1 MIKPILHRV
10 LVKPD
15 NIEDVDD
22 VVRSARQSG
31 LVVQLD
37 KREQAAIE
45 LGTIVLVGDTSYK
58 EFGTTAVEQGVIPGA
73 RVFFAKYAG
82 KSVKDG
88 EERYLL
94 LNDEDILA
102 TVEIENE
109 LL

>member
-15 NIEDVDD
+15 NVEDADD
-22 VVRSARQSG
+22 VIRSARQSG

-88 EERYLL
+88 EEKYLM
-94 LNDEDILA
+94 LNDEDVIG
-102 TVEIENE
+102 VIE
-109 LL
+109 

>member
-15 NIEDVDD
+15 NIEDADD
-22 VVRSARQSG
+22 VVRSAKASG
-31 LVVQLD
+31 LLVQLD

-45 LGTIVLVGDTSYK
+45 IGTIVLVGDTSYK
-58 EFGTTAVEQGVIPGA
+58 EFGTTAEAQGVIPGA

-88 EERYLL
+88 DEKFLM
-94 LNDEDILA
+94 LNDEDVIG
-102 TVEIENE
+102 VIE
-109 LL
+109 

>member
-1 MIKPILHRV
+1 MIKPILHRI

-15 NIEDVDD
+15 NVEDVDD

-45 LGTIVLVGDTSYK
+45 LGTVVLVGSTCYK
-58 EFGTTAVEQGVIPGA
+58 EFGTTAEEQGVVVGA

-88 EERYLL
+88 EIKYLMI
-94 LNDEDILA
+94 NDEDCIGI
-102 TVEIENE
+102 VSDD
-109 LL
+109 

>member
-1 MIKPILHRV
+1 MIKPILHRI

-15 NIEDVDD
+15 NVEDVDD

-45 LGTIVLVGDTSYK
+45 LGTVVLVGDTSYK
-58 EFGTTAVEQGVIPGA
+58 EFGTTAEAQGVIPGA
-73 RVFFAKYAG
+73 KVFFAKYAG

-88 EERYLL
+88 EMKYLM
-94 LNDEDILA
+94 LNDEDVIG
-102 TVEIENE
+102 VIE
-109 LL
+109 

>member
-1 MIKPILHRV
+1 MICKMIKPILHRI

-15 NIEDVDD
+15 NVEDVDD

-45 LGTIVLVGDTSYK
+45 IGTVVLVGDTSYK
-58 EFGTTAVEQGVIPGA
+58 EFGTTAEAQGVVPGA
-73 RVFFAKYAG
+73 KVFFAKYAG

-88 EERYLL
+88 DVKYLM
-94 LNDEDILA
+94 LNDEDIIG
-102 TVEIENE
+102 VIE
-109 LL
+109 

>member
-1 MIKPILHRV
+1 MIKPILHRI

-15 NIEDVDD
+15 NVEDVDD

-45 LGTIVLVGDTSYK
+45 LGTVVLVGDTSYK
-58 EFGTTAVEQGVIPGA
+58 EFGTTAEQQGVVPGA
-73 RVFFAKYAG
+73 KVFFAKYAG

-88 EERYLL
+88 DQKYLM
-94 LNDEDILA
+94 LNDEDVIG
-102 TVEIENE
+102 VIE
-109 LL
+109 

>member
-15 NIEDVDD
+15 NVEDADD
-22 VVRSARQSG
+22 VIRSARQSG

-37 KREQAAIE
+37 KREQAAVE
-45 LGTIVLVGDTSYK
+45 LGSVVLVGDTSYK
-58 EFGTTAVEQGVIPGA
+58 EFGTTAEAQGVVPGA
-73 RVFFAKYAG
+73 KVFFAKYAG

-88 EERYLL
+88 DEKYLL

-102 TVEIENE
+102 VVNDESV
-109 LL
+109 

>member
-1 MIKPILHRV
+1 MIKPILHRI

-37 KREQAAIE
+37 KREQAAVE
-45 LGTIVLVGDTSYK
+45 LGSVVLVGDTSYK
-58 EFGTTAVEQGVIPGA
+58 EFGTTAEAQGVVPGA
-73 RVFFAKYAG
+73 KVFFAKYAG

-88 EERYLL
+88 DEKYLL

-102 TVEIENE
+102 VVNDESV
-109 LL
+109 

>member
-1 MIKPILHRV
+1 MIKPILHRI

-15 NIEDVDD
+15 NVEDVDD

-45 LGTIVLVGDTSYK
+45 LGTVVLVGDTSYK
-58 EFGTTAVEQGVIPGA
+58 EFGTTAEAQGVVPGA
-73 RVFFAKYAG
+73 KIFFAKYAG

-88 EERYLL
+88 DEKYLM
-94 LNDEDILA
+94 LNDEDVIG
-102 TVEIENE
+102 VIE
-109 LL
+109 

>member
-15 NIEDVDD
+15 NIEDADD
-22 VVRSARQSG
+22 VVRRAKASG
-31 LVVQLD
+31 LLVQLD

-45 LGTIVLVGDTSYK
+45 VGTVILVGDTAYK
-58 EFGTTAVEQGVIPGA
+58 EFGTTAEEQGIIPNA

-88 EERYLL
+88 DEKFLM
-94 LNDEDILA
+94 LNDEDVIG
-102 TVEIENE
+102 VIE
-109 LL
+109 

>member
-15 NIEDVDD
+15 NVEDVDD

-45 LGTIVLVGDTSYK
+45 VGTVVLVGDTSYR
-58 EFGTTAVEQGVIPGA
+58 EFGTTAVEQGIVPGA
-73 RVFFAKYAG
+73 RVFFAKYSG

-88 EERYLL
+88 EEKFLM
-94 LNDEDILA
+94 LNDEDVIG
-102 TVEIENE
+102 VIE
-109 LL
+109 